1 MMEPTAVD
9 RRPGMEVPV
18 KTPIRTSRFAHLAKA
33 GREVI
38 ADFFVDGACG
48 VFRLGSSLRLR
59 WLLFRGLLRQRHME
73 ALSADRPNFCL
84 LTADNPRL
92 RRPEFPLRCGRFFEP
107 GGCSARNVH
116 VKFRLGRLPDSRP
129 TS

>member
-1 MMEPTAVD
+1 MMEPTGVD

-38 ADFFVDGACG
+38 ADFFVNGACG

-59 WLLFRGLLRQRHME
+59 WLLFRELLRQRHME
-73 ALSADRPNFCL
+73 ALSADRRNFCL
-84 LTADNPRL
+84 LTAVNPRP
-92 RRPEFPLRCGRFFEP
+92 RRPQRPQT
-107 GGCSARNVH
+107 
-116 VKFRLGRLPDSRP
+116 LGPFL
-129 TS
+129 